1 MNYKA
6 YLTGYLSLSKYAQT
20 TPMIDPDKFNNMA
33 GGNKSSAL
41 TPPTTQPTSPI
52 APPQQPALGQVA
64 NPLNPSL
71 ANPLNPSLANPL
83 NPSLATPQQAAIPE
97 IKNAANMD
105 PAKKKL
111 ELPKLKQIA

>member
-52 APPQQPALGQVA
+52 APPQQPALGQA
-64 NPLNPSL
+64 

-83 NPSLATPQQAAIPE
+83 NPSLATPQQAAIPK
-97 IKNAANMD
+97 IKNVANMDPANMD
-105 PAKKKL
+105 PAKKQL
-111 ELPKLKQIA
+111 ELPKLKQID